1 MCKLIF
7 ELAEDLGN
15 LQFSDIKYK
24 IQDIVEPGA
33 GYTIGYEILIDG
45 VHLSE
50 AEKSIIYNKKI
61 KHPNAVRNLLK
72 TIQFAIENNN
82 RLQNLLENKKLFI
95 NLERSNLC
103 DYFLLSE
110 LKTFANLL
118 KEQSIELI
126 IEITERNSCQSCKRL
141 SDGLL
146 LLNVLDIP
154 LAADDYDIYTSD
166 FREHEFKSGVY
177 DYIKIRI
184 PKTCNEKRKL
194 AQFFDSIENEKVII
208 ENVETNDQYQF
219 AKSLTPF
226 ALQGFHFGN
235 ETQFS

>member
-7 ELAEDLGN
+7 ELAENLGN
-15 LQFSDIKYK
+15 IEFSDIKYK
-24 IQDIVEPGA
+24 LQNIVEPET

-45 VHLSE
+45 ANLSE
-50 AEKSIIYNKKI
+50 TEKSNIYNKQI
-61 KHPNAVRNLLK
+61 KHPNAVRSLLN
-72 TIQFAIENNN
+72 TIQLAIENNKQ
-82 RLQNLLENKKLFI
+82 LPKMLENKKLFI

-110 LKTFANLL
+110 LKAFSNLL
-118 KEQSIELI
+118 KEQSTELI

-166 FREHEFKSGVY
+166 FREHEYKSGVY
-177 DYIKIRI
+177 DYIKIRV
-184 PKTCNEKRKL
+184 PKTCQEKRKL

-208 ENVETNDQYQF
+208 ENVETDDQYQF

-226 ALQGFHFGN
+226 ALQGFHFGD
-235 ETQFS
+235 ETQFA